1 MCRARAAARSTDG
14 PIDWGDSRARCD
26 AMRAFAGAIAAG
38 EWWMDDARARA
49 FDRRRVGDRRRAARA
64 RASGASWDLGLGP
77 SYVLGS

>member
-1 MCRARAAARSTDG
+1 MDPSVGVIRARDATRRDAT
-14 PIDWGDSRARCD
+14 RC
-26 AMRAFAGAIAAG
+26 AGAIAAG

-77 SYVLGS
+77 SYGVGS